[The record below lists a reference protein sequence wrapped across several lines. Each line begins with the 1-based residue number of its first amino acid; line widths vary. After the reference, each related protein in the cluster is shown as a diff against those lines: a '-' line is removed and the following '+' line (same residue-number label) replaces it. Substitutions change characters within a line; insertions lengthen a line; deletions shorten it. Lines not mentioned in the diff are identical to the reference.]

1 MGKQWAFLQ
10 PQPYSGKG
18 EGAIAV
24 LGCLVWGAAILLR
37 RSQLPDWTLVEA
49 CVESISFTVFAALP
63 LFGLATPWGQRFAQR
78 VLLPRQGLITQC
90 LLCGG
95 LALYLALGW
104 RLGLSSQHFPGFEQL
119 EGLWIPHAWVL
130 NAVLFLGSV
139 FVAARI
145 PFVVL
150 ALGHSSRERTHR
162 RHLLQQLGLLL
173 VGLGV
178 LLGLRQQGIAL
189 EGVGVAVAYG
199 LVTWSVI
206 APTQPKIGGR
216 LSLTLRDLGLMVL
229 CAGIIYLFSVP
240 SFGFGVFIAA
250 DLFVLVLVYGRGL
263 GREHFGY
270 SFQLRWVDVGTVVI
284 ITAIA
289 IAVLSPLAL
298 VSGFVQPD
306 RAGQPLTLP
315 TVLSYYTL
323 FSLRVGLFEEL
334 FFRAGLMVL
343 FRDLLLQRKAPLS
356 PSALIGLSAFGS
368 SLLFGIVHVGN
379 RPGESGLHPVAY
391 AAIYIVLATLASGFY
406 SLAFAR
412 TQRLGA
418 AMLVH
423 GCVDATAVL
432 FLGGFLSV
440 PF

>member
-37 RSQLPDWTLVEA
+37 RNQLPDWTVVEA
-49 CVESISFTVFAALP
+49 CFEALSFTVFAALP

-78 VLLPRQGLITQC
+78 VLLPRQGLMTQC

-95 LALYLALGW
+95 LAFYLALGW
-104 RLGLSSQHFPGFEQL
+104 RLELSSQHFPGFEQL
-119 EGLWIPHAWVL
+119 EGLWIPHAWAV

-150 ALGHSSRERTHR
+150 ALRHCPHNGTR

-189 EGVGVAVAYG
+189 EGVGVAVVYG
-199 LVTWSVI
+199 LVAWSVI
-206 APTQPKIGGR
+206 APSQPKGG
-216 LSLTLRDLGLMVL
+216 LPGLTLRDLGLMVL

-240 SFGFGVFIAA
+240 SFGFGVFVAA
-250 DLFVLVLVYGRGL
+250 DLFVVVLVYGSGL

-270 SFQLRWVDVGTVVI
+270 SFQLRWVDVGSVVL

-298 VSGFVQPD
+298 VSGFVQPE
-306 RAGQPLTLP
+306 RAEQSLTLP
-315 TVLSYYTL
+315 TVLSYYML

-343 FRDLLLQRKAPLS
+343 FRDLLLQRKASLS
-356 PSALIGLSAFGS
+356 PSAL
-368 SLLFGIVHVGN
+368 
-379 RPGESGLHPVAY
+379 
-391 AAIYIVLATLASGFY
+391 
-406 SLAFAR
+406 
-412 TQRLGA
+412 
-418 AMLVH
+418 
-423 GCVDATAVL
+423 
-432 FLGGFLSV
+432 
-440 PF
+440 